1 MPPVNPLSSF
11 MRQPKIYIRLPSN
24 GQYWKEGSL
33 TATTTG
39 EYPVYSMTARDELMI
54 KIPDALLN
62 GQAIVDVVQSC
73 IPNIKNA
80 WDTPNID
87 IDVILIAI
95 RLATYGESM
104 TTPITLG
111 EYLEMEHVIDLRT
124 VMDTLMNQIKWD
136 AAVQISSDMTIFVR
150 PLTYGEVSKAAV
162 QTFETQKIM
171 QLVDDVSVSDE
182 DKLKLFKESF
192 NKLTTATINV
202 VADSIYRVDSTQGST
217 TNPAFIKEFV
227 DNTDKFVFNKVYAH
241 LDALRENNQIKPI
254 EIAVTDEM
262 RERGATEDTIKFPL
276 VFDSSTFF
284 V

>member
-1 MPPVNPLSSF
+1 VL
-11 MRQPKIYIRLPSN
+11 
-24 GQYWKEGSL
+24 
-33 TATTTG
+33 
-39 EYPVYSMTARDELMI
+39 
-54 KIPDALLN
+54 
-62 GQAIVDVVQSC
+62 
-73 IPNIKNA
+73 
-80 WDTPNID
+80 
-87 IDVILIAI
+87 LIAI

-136 AAVQISSDMTIFVR
+136 AAVPISNDMTIFVR
-150 PLTYGEVSKAAV
+150 PLTYAEVSNAAV

-171 QLVDDVSVSDE
+171 QLVNDASVSDE

-202 VADSIYRVDSTQGST
+202 VANSIYRVDSTQGST
-217 TNPAFIKEFV
+217 ENPVFIKEFV
-227 DNTDKFVFNKVYAH
+227 DNTDKFVFNKVFTH

-254 EIAVTDEM
+254 EITVTDEM